1 MLAFGAGA
9 ALLVLIAVA
18 FLLLPLLRKGDSGVT
33 VDRGD
38 SNLQVLR
45 NHQAELDADLRS
57 GILSADQ
64 YESACTDLERRVL
77 EESQKSAGTS
87 GAPRIRR
94 WGTPVLI
101 GICLPV
107 FAVLLYLYVGN
118 VDGLD
123 VEAYMQEEAAGLTPE
138 RVEMMTRQLAQRLK
152 DEPNDVEGWA
162 MLGRSYMALQQFPDS
177 AQAWGQAAALEPDNA
192 SILANYAEALGLAAQ
207 GNLDGEPS
215 RLLARAL
222 VLDPSHPKALALSG
236 GAAFGRGD
244 YPEAIAFWQ
253 RLLQFS
259 GDDEELSNALRAGI
273 SQAQSRLDGGTKNA
287 PGTVENAGGAGNN
300 AAAPGAI
307 RGVVSLS
314 PQMTESAGSGDT
326 VFIFVRPADGPRM
339 PLAVARVKVEEL
351 PYDFQ
356 LDDSMAMIPD
366 RKISDFRKLVVG
378 ARVSSSGNAM
388 RASGDIEG
396 FSSPVGPITRDV
408 QVLIDKRVP

>member
-1 MLAFGAGA
+1 MVAFGAGA
-9 ALLVLIAVA
+9 ALLVLIAIA
-18 FLLLPLLRKGDSGVT
+18 SLLLPLLRKGDSGVT

-45 NHQAELDADLRS
+45 NQQTELDADLRS
-57 GILSADQ
+57 GIVSTDQ
-64 YESACTDLERRVL
+64 YESACADLERRVL
-77 EESQKSAGTS
+77 EESQKTS
-87 GAPRIRR
+87 GASGAPGIRK
-94 WGTPVLI
+94 WGMPVLI
-101 GICLPV
+101 GLCLPV

-123 VEAYMQEEAAGLTPE
+123 VEAYMQEEVAGITPE

-207 GNLDGEPS
+207 GNLDGEPG

-244 YPEAIAFWQ
+244 YQEAIAFWQ
-253 RLLQFS
+253 RLLRFS
-259 GDDEELSNALRAGI
+259 GDDEELSNALRTGI
-273 SQAQSRLDGGTKNA
+273 SQAQSRIDGGTKNA
-287 PGTVENAGGAGNN
+287 PGAVANAGGAGNN
-300 AAAPGAI
+300 AAASGSI

-314 PQMTESAGSGDT
+314 PQMTESARSGDT

-366 RKISDFRKLVVG
+366 RKISDFRELVVG
-378 ARVSSSGNAM
+378 ARVSSLGNAM

-396 FSSPVGPITRDV
+396 FSSPVGPITSDV
-408 QVLIDKRVP
+408 EVLIDQRVP